1 MSAPICLGALLTR
14 GFQKPRL
21 TGATAQNVLP
31 PLLQPRGGTRRI
43 AHWLGKLPPRETH
56 KPLSSQLLKQVQWT
70 HPSSEGGEVQPSRMI
85 DLESHST
92 LGAAGAGLR
101 GGRGPCLLQAGTE
114 GWEFLQEGR
123 RVPAALNNCP
133 EQQLSVSQAKR
144 EGRV

>member
-1 MSAPICLGALLTR
+1 M
-14 GFQKPRL
+14 
-21 TGATAQNVLP
+21 
-31 PLLQPRGGTRRI
+31 
-43 AHWLGKLPPRETH
+43 
-56 KPLSSQLLKQVQWT
+56 
-70 HPSSEGGEVQPSRMI
+70 QPSRMI